1 MALFPWDEISQSLL
15 RPFCLHSS
23 SFLSGESEPFC
34 RESVALSPETKLVN
48 RFYGHSAC
56 IPRPSYQGK
65 VNHFAAN
72 LRHFP
77 AGNVDFIVIF
87 VIFSRKV
94 NRISTNSRHFP
105 PVILFPA
112 LFCIYAFGESEPI
125 CHFPGHKQRSGSSS
139 TSRQKF
145 RWRNVQQ
152 LAERAIMNE

>member
-1 MALFPWDEISQSLL
+1 MICEMSGWTWGV
-15 RPFCLHSS
+15 
-23 SFLSGESEPFC
+23 FLAAQEPV
-34 RESVALSPETKLVN
+34 R
-48 RFYGHSAC
+48 AC
-56 IPRPSYQGK
+56 IFAPEGPASPVKEQGRGVTFWVAPSGK
-65 VNHFAAN
+65 VPGIRGN
-72 LRHFP
+72 LVHFP
-77 AGNVDFIVIF
+77 AGNVDFTVIF
-87 VIFSRKV
+87 AIFPGKV